1 MSKIGQIVATS
12 YGLSMAASEEASR
25 FSAHEI
31 DVEHVLLALVI
42 DDGTAGQVLRAMGI
56 RLDAARDAVAS
67 QHRDQLASLGIAAE
81 MPEEARIRFPQQGA
95 SDWSD
100 RALKLLTDAGS
111 RGKSGD
117 TTAVLREL
125 LVEPS
130 GTAEGILTRLGHA
143 PAAIAERLDDA
154 EGIRARD
161 ARIQGR
167 LSRTHTAFVPASV
180 EDVWQLVSSPER
192 LPDWEMNLIAV
203 RPAHGAWE
211 GTTRTVAPDGK
222 ALKGRPTMV
231 RQLIDRLAA
240 DHPHHVTWEMRFP
253 DAPRANRRSVSVDI
267 EQAAGGSQ
275 VTVHFA
281 WLRGAGPSRPLRLVA
296 PLTRFVARPV
306 VRLALWVQVTA
317 LTSAISRALR
327 A

>member
-130 GTAEGILTRLGHA
+130 GTAEGILTRLGRA

-154 EGIRARD
+154 EGSARAMPAYRGVCRARTRRSCPR
-161 ARIQGR
+161 A
-167 LSRTHTAFVPASV
+167 SRTSGSSYPA
-180 EDVWQLVSSPER
+180 ER
-192 LPDWEMNLIAV
+192 LP
-203 RPAHGAWE
+203 
-211 GTTRTVAPDGK
+211 T
-222 ALKGRPTMV
+222 GR
-231 RQLIDRLAA
+231 
-240 DHPHHVTWEMRFP
+240 
-253 DAPRANRRSVSVDI
+253 
-267 EQAAGGSQ
+267 
-275 VTVHFA
+275 
-281 WLRGAGPSRPLRLVA
+281 
-296 PLTRFVARPV
+296 
-306 VRLALWVQVTA
+306 
-317 LTSAISRALR
+317 
-327 A
+327 